1 MRKNIIDKAVFS
13 VDGKKVPFNEVTN
26 GMTVTISGILATT
39 GEEVNLE
46 VIFNDDCTVTTV
58 YGEEFEVLPI
68 EARLI
73 ENAIPIRVIGV
84 ESNYLNFFSTSKG
97 EIFEL
102 LSSLLDGS
110 GVPVRIRGIIGHHYR
125 VGGGEVTT
133 SLVRQVLQSDGKVF
147 ILTRNTAYLVV
158 WP

>member
-46 VIFNDDCTVTTV
+46 VIFNEDCTVTTV

-73 ENAIPIRVIGV
+73 KNAIPIRVIGV
-84 ESNYLNFFSTSKG
+84 ESNFNFFSTNKG

-102 LSSLLDGS
+102 LLSLLDGS

-133 SLVRQVLQSDGKVF
+133 SPVRQVLQSDGKVF
-147 ILTRNTAYLVV
+147 ILTRNTAYLVI
-158 WP
+158 

>member
-46 VIFNDDCTVTTV
+46 VIFNENCTVTTV

-73 ENAIPIRVIGV
+73 KNAIPIRVIGV
-84 ESNYLNFFSTSKG
+84 ESNFNFFSTNKG

-102 LSSLLDGS
+102 LLSLLDGS

-133 SLVRQVLQSDGKVF
+133 SPVRQVLQSDGKVF
-147 ILTRNTAYLVV
+147 ILTRNTAYLVI
-158 WP
+158 